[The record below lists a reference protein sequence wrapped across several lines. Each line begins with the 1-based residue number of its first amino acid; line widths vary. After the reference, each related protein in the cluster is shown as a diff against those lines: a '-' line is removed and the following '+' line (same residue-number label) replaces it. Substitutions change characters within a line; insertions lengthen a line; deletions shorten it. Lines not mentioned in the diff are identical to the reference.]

1 MPFSYIMDVRVRCSI
16 VIEFRSCERPFGM
29 MENRIGIM
37 MMREMIGINVVD
49 TILGMMMMMKV
60 ITPTRVGNVI
70 MRMIRV
76 IANIL
81 D

>member
-1 MPFSYIMDVRVRCSI
+1 MPFSYIMDVRVKCSI

-29 MENRIGIM
+29 MVNRIGIV
-37 MMREMIGINVVD
+37 MMRGMIGINVVA
-49 TILGMMMMMKV
+49 TFHGMMMMKV
-60 ITPTRVGNVI
+60 TIRTRVGNVI
-70 MRMIRV
+70 MRMIKV